1 MIKMKK
7 GEKKPSQT
15 YMFDMPDPEVDNN
28 PLVLK
33 MPPEEQLERTFTM
46 LNAYNKVELTGICT
60 MFTPLLKG
68 YSSIRLQKDTGE
80 FVAATELAALMKSS
94 TSPKADIM
102 RALAIMLGTPENIRF
117 YTDSLS
123 EEMKALW
130 RLVLVRLYLP
140 LDEVRRVLN
149 VSGYL
154 SAHESQSRY
163 YYGSGAD
170 WNRKELNWFFLSRR
184 KGKEKESWGNYHKDT
199 LYLTI
204 TPSFHRLFFPIFFPD
219 AMADHSL
226 TELPEGEFRVVSGEA
241 DAVRRYAV
249 VSAML
254 ASDALTLS
262 SGRYL
267 VAGQKVA
274 AKRLNMPDFGIGETE
289 GLRAALYVQ
298 MLTLCYWSETDR
310 GCRKP
315 ESIEESVL
323 SIAQNIGSYK
333 HYLPLFIFA
342 HIKGLTQN
350 VTYGHLCCDLAV
362 HDLRLLADH
371 PQNWVPI
378 RDFYMHSFAGVDTTD
393 DIPFPLLVFATRRDD
408 YRTELT
414 NNFTGGYLTIDDYTR
429 HFGNTFHK
437 GLLYALASLGMV
449 ELACTPQPKDPVSPY
464 AAIAYARLTQLG
476 LYALGLTEKYE
487 AAKVEDKPL
496 FEVDDQ
502 RLIVRDLTNGDNPY
516 LTILQEIAHYIGS
529 GRYEVSAQTFL
540 AACSTTDDVEVRIKN
555 FRQFICAKPPAVWKS
570 FFGTL
575 LAHCHPLTLSH
586 EDFHIY
592 TLPDD
597 DHELQRLM
605 ATDPQLRKLVIR
617 AEGFRI
623 LVRDIDFTKFRSRLK
638 ALGYLL

>member
-1 MIKMKK
+1 MKQ
-7 GEKKPSQT
+7 GEKKPSQA
-15 YMFDMPDPEVDNN
+15 YMFDMSVPEVDNN

-33 MPPEEQLERTFTM
+33 MPPEVQLERTEAM
-46 LNAYNKVELTGICT
+46 LNVYTKAELTGICT

-68 YSSIRLQKDTGE
+68 YTSIRLLKDTGE
-80 FVAATELAALMKSS
+80 VVAPELAALMKSS
-94 TSPKADIM
+94 SSPKADVM
-102 RALAIMLGTPENIRF
+102 RTLAIMLSSPENLRF

-149 VSGYL
+149 ATGHL
-154 SAHESQSRY
+154 SARETRSSY

-170 WNRKELNWFFLSRR
+170 WNRKELNWFSIAKR
-184 KGKEKESWGNYHKDT
+184 KSKEKESWGNYHKDA

-204 TPSFHRLFFPIFFPD
+204 TPSFHRLFFPVFFPD
-219 AMADHSL
+219 ALTDHSL
-226 TELPEGEFRVVSGEA
+226 KELPKGEFRVVSGEA
-241 DAVRRYAV
+241 DAVRGYAII
-249 VSAML
+249 SAML

-274 AKRLNMPDFGIGETE
+274 VKRLNMQDFGIGETE

-298 MLTLCYWSETDR
+298 MLTLCYWSETGR
-310 GCRKP
+310 KRRKP
-315 ESIEESVL
+315 ASIEESVL
-323 SIAQNIGSYK
+323 SIAQSIGSYE

-342 HIKGLTQN
+342 HIKGLTQY
-350 VTYGHLCCDLAV
+350 VTYGHLCCGLAV
-362 HDLRLLADH
+362 HDLRLLAAH

-378 RDFYMHSFAGVDTTD
+378 RDFYMHSFAGVGTTD
-393 DIPFPLLVFATRRDD
+393 DIPFPPLVFATRRDD

-414 NNFTGGYLTIDDYTR
+414 NNFTGGYLTVDDYTR
-429 HFGNTFHK
+429 QFGNTFHK
-437 GLLYALASLGMV
+437 GLLYALAALGMV
-449 ELACTPQPKDPVSPY
+449 ELACTPQPEAPVSPY

-476 LYALGLTEKYE
+476 QYALGLTEKYE
-487 AAKVEDKPL
+487 AVKVEDKPL
-496 FEVDDQ
+496 FEVDDR
-502 RLIVRDLTNGDNPY
+502 RLIVRDLTQGGNPY

-529 GRYEVSAQTFL
+529 GRYEVNAQTVL
-540 AACSTTDDVEVRIKN
+540 AGCSTMDDVEVRIKN

-570 FFGTL
+570 FFETL
-575 LAHCHPLTLSH
+575 LTHCHPLTLSH

-597 DHELQRLM
+597 DYELQRLM
-605 ATDPQLRKLVIR
+605 TTDPQLRKLIIR

-623 LVRDIDFTKFRSRLK
+623 LVRNIDFTKFRSRLK